1 MSILWSFSYNSFVK
15 PHDKKFCESQHD
27 LLYPNP
33 LYKLLLYNFC
43 SNTFSELPVCSPL
56 LHAVLRVI
64 EQWEEVLLGKLELF
78 AAPPENYIP
87 GVEVDLTPGIPTSK
101 YRALMK
107 QNNSPFM

>member
-1 MSILWSFSYNSFVK
+1 MIKFLVATTRSCYIQIHRTNYCSIIFALNI
-15 PHDKKFCESQHD
+15 
-27 LLYPNP
+27 
-33 LYKLLLYNFC
+33 
-43 SNTFSELPVCSPL
+43 FSELPVCSPL